1 MQWRPWECKYL
12 GLGVYTM
19 LRVNRSSFNKESI
32 FPRLLNDATSLPLT
46 GGGNIGVQRRQLEA
60 LFSAAEYTP

>member
-1 MQWRPWECKYL
+1 
-12 GLGVYTM
+12 M